1 MKRDPA
7 IDDYL
12 AAVPPKNRALLAEL
26 RKRIHALIPGV
37 EECISYRLP
46 AFRCQ
51 GRIIAGFSA
60 TSKCCSYYPFSGTTL
75 ETLASELGAFSR
87 TKSALH
93 FSADRPLPATL
104 VRKLL
109 KARIAEGKRR

>member
-12 AAVPPKNRALLAEL
+12 AAVPPKDRAALAEL
-26 RKRIHALIPGV
+26 RRRIHALVPGV

-60 TSKCCSYYPFSGTTL
+60 TSKGCSYYPFSGTTL

-93 FSADRPLPATL
+93 FSAEKPLPASL
-104 VRKLL
+104 VRKLV
-109 KARIAEGKRR
+109 KARLAEAR